1 VTAPTGVSAPPYESP
16 PPVRGR
22 RLARL
27 DQRRRRWRLVAL
39 TVVVALVA
47 AGVAAVFLLKDRSTP
62 TPTPAALVPDVAGPA
77 PSSVVWS
84 LLWDNG
90 RGASVAVVGVPA
102 GAPAIAVVAGDTTA
116 VDLPAGAPLTVGPA
130 SATASTAV
138 ETAQALLNRRVG
150 HYLISTPEQ
159 VAALAGRLGSISFDA
174 QGSVIAGGGAVGPG
188 QTTATGP
195 QVLAYLTRG
204 TGADRWTRWQEVL
217 SGILDAPAR
226 PSAWTTVPG
235 TSDDGSTTVTLLRAA
250 HGASV
255 VDLPTTGAP
264 DAMRVDVQGVDA
276 LVHTSFGASVGQ
288 LVRVIVQN
296 GNGTPGTGA
305 RIGAILAPSGFRVVA
320 SQNASSFGIR
330 DTKIAAADGSFVQWA
345 NAAHALLGVG
355 RVVVDERPTGIA
367 DITIIV
373 GKDFQTG

>member
-1 VTAPTGVSAPPYESP
+1 
-16 PPVRGR
+16 
-22 RLARL
+22 
-27 DQRRRRWRLVAL
+27 VAL
-39 TVVVALVA
+39 AAVVA
-47 AGVAAVFLLKDRSTP
+47 AGAAVFVLKVRA
-62 TPTPAALVPDVAGPA
+62 TPAPAASAPAMGGPA
-77 PSSVVWS
+77 PSSVVWA
-84 LLWDNG
+84 LLWDN
-90 RGASVAVVGVPA
+90 RKGASISMIGVPA
-102 GAPAIAVVAGDTTA
+102 GAPGIAVVADDATT

-130 SATASTAV
+130 SASPTAAV
-138 ETAQALLNRRVG
+138 ETAQALLNHRVG

-204 TGADRWTRWQEVL
+204 TGAERWGRWEDVL
-217 SGILDAPAR
+217 SGILDAPER

-235 TSDDGSTTVTLLRAA
+235 TSDDGSATVALLRAA

-255 VDLPTTGAP
+255 TDLPTSGAA
-264 DAMRVDVQGVDA
+264 DAKRVDVQGVDA
-276 LVHTSFGASVGQ
+276 LVQTSFGASVGP

-296 GNGTPGTGA
+296 GNGTPGMGA
-305 RIGAILAPSGFRVVA
+305 RIGATLALSGFRVVA
-320 SQNASSFGIR
+320 SQNASSFNIKE
-330 DTKIAAADGSFVQWA
+330 TKIVASGGSFIRWA
-345 NAAHALLGVG
+345 NAAHGLLGVG